1 MTKYQNIECCQ
12 STGCNANAFDSL
24 HYLESYLY
32 TKFFDQNSKQ
42 SRMTTYFKDVT
53 QENEGNDLSR
63 SFDMNLNKILI
74 VDETTYIICSS
85 CDVKSEA
92 DLNLLEII
100 ISPL

>member
-1 MTKYQNIECCQ
+1 MQTILIVYITWKVIFTQNVLI
-12 STGCNANAFDSL
+12 
-24 HYLESYLY
+24 
-32 TKFFDQNSKQ
+32 KIVSKQ
-42 SRMTTYFKDVT
+42 TRMTTYFKDVT

-63 SFDMNLNKILI
+63 LFDMNLNRIYI

-100 ISPL
+100 MSPL